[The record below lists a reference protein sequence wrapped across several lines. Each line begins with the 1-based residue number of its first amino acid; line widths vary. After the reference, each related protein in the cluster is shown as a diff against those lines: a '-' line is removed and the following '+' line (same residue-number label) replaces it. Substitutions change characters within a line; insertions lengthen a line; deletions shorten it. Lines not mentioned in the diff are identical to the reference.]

1 MYQLCVLPLIV
12 EGHRVGRLG
21 GFTIC
26 TNYTFSLPYSPP
38 HLFRQLRYTQ
48 VALTQDTD
56 SDAYTSYSHRLV
68 YPPCKRF
75 FIEPKAAASAIKCNI
90 TVIDSQRELC
100 RLLVVPFSPKRGKRD
115 IYQWSRGVR
124 NLDRSAKVLSSF
136 LRHCP
141 FCLIPRLLSIQSH
154 SQITVQLV
162 SFPDCC
168 PFSLIPGPLSSL

>member
-1 MYQLCVLPLIV
+1 M

-38 HLFRQLRYTQ
+38 HLFHQLRYTQ

-56 SDAYTSYSHRLV
+56 SDAYTSYSHHLV

-100 RLLVVPFSPKRGKRD
+100 KLLVVPFSPKRGKRD

-124 NLDRSAKVLSSF
+124 NLDRSEKVPSSF
-136 LRHCP
+136 LCHCP
-141 FCLIPRLLSIQSH
+141 FSLIPRLLSIQSH
-154 SQITVQLV
+154 SQTAVHSV
-162 SFPDCC
+162 SFPGCY
-168 PFSLIPGPLSSL
+168 PVSLIPGPLSSL